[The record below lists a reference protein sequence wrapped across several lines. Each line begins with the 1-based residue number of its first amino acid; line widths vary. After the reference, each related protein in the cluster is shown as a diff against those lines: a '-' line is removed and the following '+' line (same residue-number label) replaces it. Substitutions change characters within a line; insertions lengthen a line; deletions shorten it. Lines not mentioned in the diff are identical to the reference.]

1 MARAA
6 VGVEKE
12 EAQVRRVAQEKGAE
26 AQTWPHLRASGTTTG
41 IAARRGWGHGGQG
54 TEGHELHGRADCLCC
69 PHTCTD
75 DAGILH
81 VPAVV
86 HTPAVVPAH
95 LEGGLVPTA
104 LHVIQE
110 DAARAE
116 AEACVARGGRG
127 LAAAQLPAHHLG
139 ITQVPHVVAH
149 CPPSA
154 AVVHLHATLA
164 AVPPAGEPQA
174 GA

>member
-1 MARAA
+1 MDAPKGGHRKPP
-6 VGVEKE
+6 GVIC
-12 EAQVRRVAQEKGAE
+12 G
-26 AQTWPHLRASGTTTG
+26 RASG
-41 IAARRGWGHGGQG
+41 
-54 TEGHELHGRADCLCC
+54 LCC
-69 PHTCTD
+69 PRTCTD

-154 AVVHLHATLA
+154 AVVQLHATLA